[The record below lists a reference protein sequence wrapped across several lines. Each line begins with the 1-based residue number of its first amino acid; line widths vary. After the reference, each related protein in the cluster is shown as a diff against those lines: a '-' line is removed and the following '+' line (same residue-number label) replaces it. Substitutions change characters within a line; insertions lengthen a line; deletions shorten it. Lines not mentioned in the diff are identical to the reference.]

1 MSDPLAPYPPDSSEH
16 AWTRREATHLLW
28 RVASGASHDDISRV
42 VDDGLVKTLDRL
54 LSPQSETEE
63 FLTTERLL
71 HRTAMA
77 SGNIDALKHWWLYR
91 MLYSA
96 NPLAEKMT
104 LFWHNHFA
112 TSNAKV
118 RSTEKME
125 VQNALIRKHA
135 LGSFQRLLQDMAR
148 DVAMLVW
155 LDGNANRKRHPNE
168 NFAREVMELFSL
180 GVGNYTETDIQEA
193 ARAFT
198 GWHVR
203 EDAFWFNNNQH
214 DPSTKT
220 VLAKSGPFKGDD
232 ILKLCLEQP
241 ACARHLAKKLLR
253 VFVQPNPDSALIDA
267 LAASIRRHDFEM
279 RPVLRELFASRA
291 FFAPAARHALIKSPA
306 DLIVSAFKAFGGQCH
321 LAHSAQLMSDL
332 GQNLFEPPTVKGWEG
347 DRQWIN
353 SATMLQRASF
363 AAEFAGGKRYG
374 QPGALSQKFDSS
386 SDTVAHWVA
395 LLLNDHVS
403 SAATQ
408 ELVTYTKKAGPSAEA
423 RRSLVQLFLT
433 MPEYQLL

>member
-1 MSDPLAPYPPDSSEH
+1 MIDLLAPYTPDNGEQV
-16 AWTRREATHLLW
+16 WTRREATHLLW
-28 RVASGASHDDISRV
+28 RTASGASHDEISRV
-42 VDDGLVKTLDRL
+42 VDDGLAKTLDRL

-63 FLTTERLL
+63 FVATERLL
-71 HRTAMA
+71 HRTATA
-77 SGNIDALKHWWLYR
+77 SGNINALKHWWLYR

-135 LGSFQRLLQDMAR
+135 LGSFRRLFQEMAR

-180 GVGNYTETDIQEA
+180 GVGNYSENDIQEA

-203 EDAFWFNNNQH
+203 EDAFWFNDNQH

-220 VLAKSGPFKGDD
+220 VLGKSGPFKGDD
-232 ILKLCLEQP
+232 ILDLCLEQP
-241 ACARHLAKKLLR
+241 ACARHLAKKLLNA
-253 VFVQPNPDSALIDA
+253 FVQLNPDIALIDA
-267 LAASIRRHDFEM
+267 LAESIRRHDFEM
-279 RPVLRELFASRA
+279 KPILRELFGSRA
-291 FFAPAARHALIKSPA
+291 FFASPARQTLIKSPA
-306 DLIVSAFKAFGGQCH
+306 DLIVSAFRAMGGQCH
-321 LAHSAQLMSDL
+321 LAHSVQLMSDL
-332 GQNLFEPPTVKGWEG
+332 GQILFEPPGERLG
-347 DRQWIN
+347 RRSPMDQFR
-353 SATMLQRASF
+353 
-363 AAEFAGGKRYG
+363 
-374 QPGALSQKFDSS
+374 
-386 SDTVAHWVA
+386 
-395 LLLNDHVS
+395 ND
-403 SAATQ
+403 AATRQ
-408 ELVTYTKKAGPSAEA
+408 FRRGVCRRQTLRTARRTLAEA
-423 RRSLVQLFLT
+423 
-433 MPEYQLL
+433 